1 MTMINTKCNNIYN
14 CYNKIYKIIKLFLKY
29 LMTKFM
35 KYKMN

>member
-1 MTMINTKCNNIYN
+1 MTMINTKYNN
-14 CYNKIYKIIKLFLKY
+14 IYKIIKLFLKY